1 MNKWNS
7 WQVFFISIG
16 LLFIMFSPQSTQPM
30 AMLIGG
36 LSICLIGV
44 IILKKSI
51 RKERRKNGKW

>member
-30 AMLIGG
+30 VMLIGG
-36 LSICLIGV
+36 LSICLIRCHY
-44 IILKKSI
+44 I
-51 RKERRKNGKW
+51 KEIDS